1 MMSFR
6 TVLECVVIVAAASVA
21 CAADYRQRVEDVQC
35 QAFEATY
42 QADQLEVCSPWPEY
56 EYYRGLAIQLA
67 GTARSYADAANMW
80 ANNADGWWREYSLLK
95 VKQATRQPYSLA
107 ELNTAKANYDK
118 AVAKCLECCDNSA
131 YNSRVSLMQTGY
143 CRVLMPQ

>member
-1 MMSFR
+1 
-6 TVLECVVIVAAASVA
+6 
-21 CAADYRQRVEDVQC
+21 VEDVTC

-42 QADQLEVCSPWPEY
+42 QADQLDPFLPSPEY

-80 ANNADGWWREYSLLK
+80 ANNADGWWKEYSLLK
-95 VKQATRQPYSLA
+95 VKQATRQPYSIT

-118 AVAKCLECCDNSA
+118 AVSKCLECCDHSA

>member
-1 MMSFR
+1 MSFR

-56 EYYRGLAIQLA
+56 EYFRGLAIQFA
-67 GTARSYADAANMW
+67 SDARYHASSAEIW
-80 ANNADGWWREYSLLK
+80 ANNADGWWKEYSRLMVAK
-95 VKQATRQPYSLA
+95 ATRQGYSIT
-107 ELNTAKANYDK
+107 ELNEAKAMYDK
-118 AVAKCLECCDNSA
+118 AVSKCLECCDHSA
-131 YNSRVSLMQTGY
+131 QRARLSLQQVAY